1 MNDLEKTCYV
11 LWMDVDEPYSEFT
24 HIVSVFKT
32 KEAAESEKKYLEEQE
47 EQKEKRYNSIKDE
60 MMKYEDYIYK
70 NDLDDEPDGGV
81 EKTAKHFNVPS
92 ERVQEILDEPY
103 FHKYNFWITEQKYIN
118 K

>member
-1 MNDLEKTCYV
+1 MSDLENTCYV
-11 LWMDVDEPYSEFT
+11 LWMTDDIQYSELT

-32 KEAAESEKKYLEEQE
+32 REAAESEKKRQE
-47 EQKEKRYNSIKDE
+47 ELDKQNEERYNSIKDE
-60 MMKYEDYIYK
+60 MMKYEEYIYQ
-70 NDLDDEPDGGV
+70 NNLEDETDGGV